1 MTNKKTIKLLAI
13 LTAFIMIFSIAC
25 KNKQTAPT
33 IANTSNTI
41 EGIEG
46 ETETPIEPNQDQGIE
61 QFMGK
66 TFRSID
72 ALEESVGAYLWVRI
86 SENSTI
92 KYQLSGNTEPD
103 YSIANELI
111 VSQGLGQ
118 DYVFQGK
125 AFASGEQS
133 GRLLFEPD
141 GTLTVK
147 FISGNS
153 YVGKSIECKWVD
165 LVK

>member
-13 LTAFIMIFSIAC
+13 LTALIMIFSIAC
-25 KNKQTAPT
+25 KNKATASAS
-33 IANTSNTI
+33 ISEVATSK
-41 EGIEG
+41 
-46 ETETPIEPNQDQGIE
+46 PIE

-66 TFRSID
+66 TFRSVD

-86 SENSTI
+86 SEDSTI

-103 YSIANELI
+103 FSISKELV
-111 VSQGLGQ
+111 VSKGIG
-118 DYVFQGK
+118 DYLFQGK
-125 AFASGEQS
+125 ALESGEQA
-133 GRLLFEPD
+133 GRLLLESD

-153 YVGKSIECKWVD
+153 YVGKYIECKWVD
-165 LVK
+165 LLK